1 LQYNYIIDLRRKTMT
16 NDTTVT
22 ITLSLRDLDFI
33 KAGLDAITELDDGD
47 DAAFGNL
54 DARINALL
62 PADSIYKD

>member
-1 LQYNYIIDLRRKTMT
+1 MT